1 MTVVYISQVTLSK
14 EGSSGDYSLEAGALV
29 LGDQG
34 RFTGLSLRPG
44 GRGFP
49 PATQSMAPGYFRR

>member
-1 MTVVYISQVTLSK
+1 MTLVYMSQVTLSK

-34 RFTGLSLRPG
+34 RFITAHL
-44 GRGFP
+44 
-49 PATQSMAPGYFRR
+49 FRSP